1 MLKITSSKLS
11 DEDIQ
16 YLLEHTDMSLTR
28 VLDNVI
34 KMTGT
39 IGVGLIT
46 LAENVS
52 NYIKNHDK

>member
-1 MLKITSSKLS
+1 MLKVTSKKIT

-28 VLDNVI
+28 VLDIVI
-34 KMTGT
+34 KMNGI

-52 NYIKNHDK
+52 NYIRTHNT